1 MQPDLRDASY
11 IWDMLDNAR
20 TADEIIKGMDL
31 QQYLADRK
39 VQLAVERLV
48 EIIGEAAR
56 RISEEFRQA
65 HPEIAW
71 RGIIA

>member
-48 EIIGEAAR
+48 EDKIKLYG
-56 RISEEFRQA
+56 SENRA
-65 HPEIAW
+65 
-71 RGIIA
+71 